1 MNKLGEVI
9 RGKPSTEWAK
19 LDNYQQYTCVAD
31 AGTASP
37 LDSVTVQLR
46 KATAAGGTNATNHGT
61 AVTGFGFANASLRA
75 EDLGEFSAGVP
86 YTHVS
91 AVVTDAASP
100 NTVTSFGILSD
111 PRYAEGQAGP
121 TGFRGS

>member
-9 RGKPSTEWAK
+9 RGNPSTEWVP
-19 LDNYQQYTCVAD
+19 LNNYQQYTCVAD

-37 LDSVTVQLR
+37 TDQVTVQLR
-46 KATAAGGTNATNHGT
+46 KATSAGGANAANLGDP
-61 AVTGFGFANASLRA
+61 VTGYGFANASARA
-75 EDLGEFSAGVP
+75 EDLGNFNASTP

-100 NTVTSFGILSD
+100 NTVTSFGIRSD

-121 TGFRGS
+121 TGPRGS